1 MVNLEKKV
9 VGIDVSSKFL
19 TVSFKNEKDQEM
31 VYNVSNLKTGIN
43 GFLKKLKT
51 EEYKIVVEATGSYSS
66 KILHYASSLGFD
78 VYQISPLTIK
88 KYAEVKNVISKT
100 DDEDAKLIRDF
111 GEKMEMSLYKPKKEN
126 LEYLDQELNL
136 WQDLEQEKARFSLKL
151 KSLRQKARLN
161 ENVIKHYESLIKGIE
176 KNIEKLLKR
185 LPKLEDEELK
195 DNKKL
200 LKSISGIGEKIAEN
214 IVAYRSENGAF
225 EDRKQLKKVPR
236 LGEKAYQQAA
246 AFIRIRDGKN
256 PLDNSAVHPEAYP
269 VVEKMAKDLGIKTTE
284 LIANTAKIAQIKP
297 ENYITEEIGILT
309 LKDILKELEKP
320 GLDPRKVA
328 KIFEFDPNVR
338 SISDLKN
345 GMILP
350 GIVNNITA
358 FGCFVDVGIKESG
371 LVHISQLKEGY
382 VADVNEV
389 VKMHQHVQV
398 KVVEVDEA
406 RKRIQL
412 TMII

>member
-136 WQDLEQEKARFSLKL
+136 WQDLEQ
-151 KSLRQKARLN
+151 
-161 ENVIKHYESLIKGIE
+161 
-176 KNIEKLLKR
+176 
-185 LPKLEDEELK
+185 
-195 DNKKL
+195 
-200 LKSISGIGEKIAEN
+200 
-214 IVAYRSENGAF
+214 
-225 EDRKQLKKVPR
+225 
-236 LGEKAYQQAA
+236 
-246 AFIRIRDGKN
+246 
-256 PLDNSAVHPEAYP
+256 
-269 VVEKMAKDLGIKTTE
+269 
-284 LIANTAKIAQIKP
+284 
-297 ENYITEEIGILT
+297 
-309 LKDILKELEKP
+309 
-320 GLDPRKVA
+320 
-328 KIFEFDPNVR
+328 
-338 SISDLKN
+338 
-345 GMILP
+345 
-350 GIVNNITA
+350 
-358 FGCFVDVGIKESG
+358 
-371 LVHISQLKEGY
+371 
-382 VADVNEV
+382 
-389 VKMHQHVQV
+389 
-398 KVVEVDEA
+398 
-406 RKRIQL
+406 
-412 TMII
+412 